1 MGAVKSGIHIPPAK
15 VMSEMV
21 EPFRLR
27 GRLTGEEYQIRF
39 SHLWSAIATRHSDTI
54 DCKFL
59 VNGRGLIVALPHTA
73 FVEFRQ
79 RAGRSLLDPE
89 AAQIAAACL
98 REYLEADNNPLI
110 AYLTVPH
117 DDMLRVARQLG
128 LLK

>member
-1 MGAVKSGIHIPPAK
+1 MHIPPAK

-21 EPFRLR
+21 APFTVRA
-27 GRLTGEEYQIRF
+27 RLTGEEYQIRF

-59 VNGRGLIVALPHTA
+59 VNGRGLTVALPHPA

-79 RAGRSLLDPE
+79 RAERSLLDPE

-98 REYLEADNNPLI
+98 REYLEADNDPEVSI
-110 AYLTVPH
+110 LTVTAG
-117 DDMLRVARQLG
+117 DVFRVARQLG
-128 LLK
+128 FLH

>member
-1 MGAVKSGIHIPPAK
+1 MHIPPAK

-21 EPFRLR
+21 APFAVRA
-27 GRLTGEEYQIRF
+27 RLTGEEYQIRF

-59 VNGRGLIVALPHTA
+59 VNGRGLIVALPHPA

-98 REYLEADNNPLI
+98 REYLEADNDPQVSI
-110 AYLTVPH
+110 LTVTAG
-117 DDMLRVARQLG
+117 DVLRQASKLG
-128 LLK
+128 YL